1 MSFSAEMKD
10 FFNAFQT
17 TSSVVDAA
25 QRRKISAKKLEQDR
39 EFGIDD
45 WASGYSSAQPIT
57 LPEYKASATAE
68 VDTGSDSSDDTS
80 TGDDIEIPSVVDPN
94 EGERKVYGPGGTS
107 AYYADGGSVRTGTQK
122 GRLSVDMSKV
132 NKDLIAKW
140 KKTQKDFGRELNV
153 VSAYRDPKRNKKAG
167 GAKKSQHMHGNAFDI
182 DVSGLS
188 KPERLELIKIA
199 SANGISGIGVYNNSL
214 HFDVGGRRAWG
225 PNYKNT
231 SIPGWAKD
239 TIGQHMA
246 GKFGGYSRP
255 KTTPSREAAYE
266 TPSGPVSALPVDSVE
281 ADMPDW
287 RDRLRERLLPSDDG
301 PLTFEGNGGDD
312 QGNAALEE
320 FYSSD
325 GIDVAAIDIPKP
337 AMYRAGDLTATPQP
351 TAYAAAGGSVP
362 WAGQTSYVN
371 RRPSGG
377 GGAMGSYYQSR
388 PYVPRQSVSQLPVEE
403 AKKTAKNPWNDNA
416 MDYILK
422 YQKIYPPE
430 YVNFMNNTGLANT
443 GVAYGPMGQMIYGQA
458 SGNFRRDKGGTRD
471 RSGRLRFYDGGAVP
485 EEPVMIDEPP
495 QNPGGAIDDLEGQP
509 ALPPAATSAVED
521 ERPRRRATLGD
532 AVEDERPRRRATLGD
547 AIDRGLK
554 FLTRSLG
561 LDRSSSAVG
570 RDEDLTRRRKM
581 LVDGA
586 VGMGEGP
593 PTPDEM
599 NEVFKTVDPNGQLD
613 ESLRSIYA
621 MRKGVEFYLKR
632 GDDVKAAKWAANL
645 IQFSNLVSR
654 QYGIDAVKA
663 GKAGDTEGMVQLA
676 IKSYDAIPDGLSV
689 SAKLSGGAVSVTRKD
704 EEGNVVDT
712 YRLTPQQ
719 VFQMA
724 TGISTGTGYFDALMD
739 VANRGKQPAGTG
751 SKMNPEGRARAARL
765 RFDGVKEYAS
775 KEEAQAFEEA
785 LAAGD
790 FSMANDIITDAKAKV
805 PKAAPPLTPG
815 QEAAK
820 KTAEV
825 RSTYYEKLFPGI
837 KGEMTEDE
845 LAAWQVASEAKE
857 PVALK
862 ELYDDVSTRLTKK
875 QQQAQKTKKI
885 AGLRELRADYEED
898 LSAAQKKALDAAF
911 EESDT
916 DTIDRIYGD
925 IDQVRRDEQRA
936 TESETRFNR
945 QQEAITARAEDA
957 EARRAAREK
966 EETRLKAIEDSK
978 LKPPSRRDLYEI
990 EGDVETSIRGLFTQ
1004 DESVENDY
1012 IPGEVDK
1019 VLGKGAYSRIT
1030 SLAVGIAAYNQLP
1043 VEDSLSFMTDILV
1056 SPEEVKLSKD
1066 PAGNLVVDSP
1076 SGQVKLPG
1084 TDEAKVRSLMG
1095 GGVEIKDTWGYGY
1108 TTERVRQG
1116 GEEAIP
1122 TTPAPA
1128 PAATSAGKPVPAA
1141 DMQRYKDALARASA
1155 DTVNGKAKQD
1165 AIRRRMRETA
1175 AQEGWS
1181 LEGL

>member
-25 QRRKISAKKLEQDR
+25 QMRKLRRAKLEGER
-39 EFGIDD
+39 EPGIDD
-45 WASGYSSAQPIT
+45 WDSGYGGAQPIT
-57 LPEYKASATAE
+57 LPEYEASDTAE
-68 VDTGSDSSDDTS
+68 VDTYTDSSDETGTTEDIAIPPVIGAGDEEDDT
-80 TGDDIEIPSVVDPN
+80 
-94 EGERKVYGPGGTS
+94 RVYGPDKPPS
-107 AYYADGGSVRTGTQK
+107 YYADGGSVRTGTQK

-182 DVSGLS
+182 DVSSLS

-266 TPSGPVSALPVDSVE
+266 TPSGPVSALPVDSAE

-377 GGAMGSYYQSR
+377 GGAMGSYYQRR

-430 YVNFMNNTGLANT
+430 YVNFMNKTGLANT
-443 GVAYGPMGQMIYGQA
+443 GLAYSPIGQMFYGQA
-458 SGNFRRDKGGTRD
+458 TGGKNRGDVGNRTTG
-471 RSGRLRFYDGGAVP
+471 LRFYDGGAVP

-509 ALPPAATSAVED
+509 ALPPAAAPAATS
-521 ERPRRRATLGD
+521 

-676 IKSYDAIPDGLSV
+676 IKSYDAIPDGLTA

-739 VANRGKQPAGTG
+739 VANRGKQPKTSG
-751 SKMNPEGRARAARL
+751 MNPEGRARAARL
-765 RFDGVKEYAS
+765 RFDGIKEYAS

-875 QQQAQKTKKI
+875 QQQAQKTKKLK
-885 AGLRELRADYEED
+885 GLKELRADYEED

-925 IDQVRRDEQRA
+925 IDQVRN
-936 TESETRFNR
+936 FNR
-945 QQEAITARAEDA
+945 QQEAITTRAEDA
-957 EARRAAREK
+957 ATRRSDEEEKKAAA
-966 EETRLKAIEDSK
+966 KAIEDSK
-978 LKPPSRRDLYEI
+978 LKPLSRRDLENI
-990 EGDVETSIRGLFTQ
+990 ELEVDGTIRSLFTQ
-1004 DESVENDY
+1004 DSGVEDQY
-1012 IPGEVDK
+1012 IPQEVDN
-1019 VLGKGAYSRIT
+1019 VLGKGAYQRIRGLAT
-1030 SLAVGIAAYNQLP
+1030 SIAAYNDLP
-1043 VEDSLSFMTDILV
+1043 VENSFGFMTDILV

-1084 TDEAKVRSLMG
+1084 TDEAKIRSLMG
-1095 GGVEIKDTWGYGY
+1095 GGVEIEDTWGYGY

-1128 PAATSAGKPVPAA
+1128 PAPVTPESNAGRPMSPEIEAK
-1141 DMQRYKDALARASA
+1141 AR
-1155 DTVNGKAKQD
+1155 Q
-1165 AIRRRMRETA
+1165 AIRDGRSREGVIRKLREQGYNPA
-1175 AQEGWS
+1175 
-1181 LEGL
+1181 GL